1 MELDFEAAELPADAI
16 EVGRIVGA
24 WGIKG
29 WFKVFAYSGD
39 PEAVFSSKRWLLQP
53 SIKNKSPFEGT
64 VKLNILESKDHSDSI
79 VARAE
84 GVSTPEVAN
93 ELKGAR
99 IFVPRSSFPSTAL
112 DEYYWVDLIGL
123 SVINRDNLNLGVVI
137 DLISTG
143 PQTVLVLTRLES
155 GKTIETMIPFVNAY
169 IDSVDLQEKHIRV
182 DWGFDY

>member
-1 MELDFEAAELPADAI
+1 MAIDFEAAELPADAV

-53 SIKNKSPFEGT
+53 STKNKSPFEGT
-64 VKLNILESKDHSDSI
+64 VKLKIIESRSHSGSI
-79 VARAE
+79 VASAE
-84 GVSTPEVAN
+84 GVNNPETAD

-99 IFVPRSSFPSTAL
+99 IFVPRSSFPTTAL

-123 SVINRDNLNLGVVI
+123 TVLNRESQELGSVI

-143 PQTVLVLTRLES
+143 PQTVIVLTRLEN
-155 GKTIETMIPFVNAY
+155 GKTLETLIPFVSTY
-169 IDSVDLQEKHIRV
+169 IDNVDLEAKKIWV
-182 DWGFDY
+182 DWGLDY

>member
-16 EVGRIVGA
+16 EVGRIAGA

-29 WFKVFAYSGD
+29 WFKVFTYSGD

-53 SIKNKSPFEGT
+53 SLKNKSPFQGT
-64 VKLNILESKDHSDSI
+64 VKLKIIESKEHSDSI
-79 VARAE
+79 VACAE
-84 GVSTPEVAN
+84 GVSSPESAD

-123 SVINRDNLNLGVVI
+123 SVINRELQELGTVI

-155 GKTIETMIPFVNAY
+155 GKTVETMVPFVGTY
-169 IDSVDLQEKHIRV
+169 IDKVDIESKLIV
-182 DWGFDY
+182 ADWGLDY